1 MKMTVKKLL
10 FLLLAG
16 VFLLYGCGSGNH
28 ANDTP
33 SEEDSGKTAD
43 GSMSAEPGNG
53 GGSDDAAEAICAMV
67 LVDPGGNRYFI
78 DVNAG
83 TFFTAPIPEEFTNA
97 DGEMLEESDL
107 SAGDLVEI
115 YGNGIML
122 ESYPGQYP
130 GVSRMVLVQEGTEE
144 DASQYQELID
154 QVYAEPDPSELPV
167 MSVEYTT
174 KLAVTSMLLSSGNYE
189 WAYSDENGETQH
201 VAACG
206 SHILEW
212 EELADA
218 RLEEPA
224 DLRLLPS
231 GDMKSVE
238 ITRWPVS
245 AWEAHDSSA
254 AGEKVEAAEEE
265 GSYVIKAAEPGYVY
279 LIVGH
284 WTEGYVEFGF
294 YTQ

>member
-1 MKMTVKKLL
+1 
-10 FLLLAG
+10 
-16 VFLLYGCGSGNH
+16 
-28 ANDTP
+28 
-33 SEEDSGKTAD
+33 
-43 GSMSAEPGNG
+43 
-53 GGSDDAAEAICAMV
+53 
-67 LVDPGGNRYFI
+67 
-78 DVNAG
+78 
-83 TFFTAPIPEEFTNA
+83 
-97 DGEMLEESDL
+97 
-107 SAGDLVEI
+107 
-115 YGNGIML
+115 
-122 ESYPGQYP
+122 
-130 GVSRMVLVQEGTEE
+130 
-144 DASQYQELID
+144 
-154 QVYAEPDPSELPV
+154 

-279 LIVGH
+279 LVVGH

>member
-16 VFLLYGCGSGNH
+16 VFLLYGCGSGNY

-130 GVSRMVLVQEGTEE
+130 GAVSYTHLMCIRDRRWPG
-144 DASQYQELID
+144 AS
-154 QVYAEPDPSELPV
+154 
-167 MSVEYTT
+167 
-174 KLAVTSMLLSSGNYE
+174 G
-189 WAYSDENGETQH
+189 
-201 VAACG
+201 
-206 SHILEW
+206 ILEC
-212 EELADA
+212 
-218 RLEEPA
+218 RIFC
-224 DLRLLPS
+224 S
-231 GDMKSVE
+231 GLWQLK
-238 ITRWPVS
+238 TTVS
-245 AWEAHDSSA
+245 
-254 AGEKVEAAEEE
+254 
-265 GSYVIKAAEPGYVY
+265 
-279 LIVGH
+279 
-284 WTEGYVEFGF
+284 
-294 YTQ
+294 